1 MGNSQGLHIAL
12 HAPNLMNVCVDSMN
26 NEVVSGRLYHCY
38 NEEGIAFKNMVQ
50 MLDVM
55 ESFYNDINYP
65 QASTEVRSFVSNK
78 QTNNSELKKV
88 REQIDIVEYRG
99 KRATFLVHVQ
109 YRQNSSWQGQLEW
122 VEKGAVKTFNS
133 ELDLV
138 KLIVGAL
145 EL

>member
-12 HAPNLMNVCVDSMN
+12 HAPNLMNICVDSMN